1 MNVKLLTLSILIK
14 LATINLT
21 AMAQDVHKTKLK
33 EKFLSDIQKLTT
45 ENQSIPGWYIID
57 ADGNEI
63 YTHNEDLIFPQASAI
78 KIPILAEVVQQSTKG
93 KFKLSDEVKL
103 DKDKYVGGSGVL
115 NNFQGSVTLTIH
127 DICMLMLKYSD
138 NSATNFLINLVGMDN
153 INNTLKNHGLAD
165 IKLQRVMMDVNASQA
180 GRENIASPKAAAL
193 LMHKLIQG
201 KLVNKE
207 VSERTIDLLE
217 YTSDINGRLKA
228 HLPKNCKVLFKPG
241 QIPGVSTEWAIFYI
255 HEKPVVVVAMES
267 MIDENENAETM
278 EKAGLL
284 IYKYFDKLYSA
295 SPYGAF
301 FK

>member
-1 MNVKLLTLSILIK
+1 MNVKLLTFLL
-14 LATINLT
+14 LLQMATINIT
-21 AMAQDVHKTKLK
+21 AMAQDVHKIKLK

-93 KFKLSDEVKL
+93 KFKLTDEVKL

-115 NNFQGSVTLTIH
+115 NNLQGSVTLTIR

-138 NSATNFLINLVGMDN
+138 NTATNYLINLVGMEN
-153 INNTLKNHGLAD
+153 INKTMKELGLAD
-165 IKLQRVMMDVNASQA
+165 IKLQRLMMDVKASQA

-201 KLVNKE
+201 KLINKE
-207 VSERTIDLLE
+207 VSELVIELLE
-217 YTSDINGRLKA
+217 YTADINGRLKA
-228 HLPKNCKVLFKPG
+228 NLPSACKVLFKPG

-255 HEKPVVVVAMES
+255 HDKPVVVVAMES
-267 MIDENENAETM
+267 MIDENVKHDSM

-284 IYKYFDKLYSA
+284 IYKYFDKQYSS